1 MAPGPFLTNEC
12 QYNYIIDAMTRIRE
26 GGHRYLDLKAEV
38 LHQWRDE
45 MEARSAKSV
54 WTQGGCQTW
63 YVTKEGVN
71 TNNWPGPW
79 LEYKRRTLRVNPDE
93 YQFI

>member
-1 MAPGPFLTNEC
+1 MGVNNAVYGRVPALQNVC
-12 QYNYIIDAMTRIRE
+12 S
-26 GGHRYLDLKAEV
+26 GGYSDMVNAE
-38 LHQWRDE
+38 
-45 MEARSAKSV
+45 RSAKSG

-63 YVTKEGVN
+63 YVTKDGIN

>member
-1 MAPGPFLTNEC
+1 
-12 QYNYIIDAMTRIRE
+12 MTRIRE